1 MAPIANTDQAFD
13 AYEKQT
19 ARVPD
24 DENADAKA
32 VHPDIRK
39 AVCDKL
45 TADRHFLA
53 GSYGRKTQAS
63 KLKDV
68 DIIVVLKDDD
78 GAYRSSASDTLK
90 LVQEAVTTCD
100 LVRTTRVSVRAVK
113 AFLHDYEFHVDIV
126 PALEPAFGGSGLDL
140 TRNLPDEGFDDW
152 TTEDPGGQIDAS
164 FEKNK
169 ATGGIYIPAVRVIK
183 SWNQRFPTAKPL
195 RSYHAEAIMFHALT
209 DKCTL
214 QEAVLAFFDHAY
226 DALAP
231 EGRTLVPGSTSRYV
245 DDRLKDDDRKVAR
258 EKVEAAR
265 EKAHAAA
272 EEEGEGKKMDAWV
285 KVFGQ
290 SFPAPST
297 DPDAIAMGLREG
309 SAKAVGAGFSV
320 GSTGEREVIP
330 GRSWSRS

>member
-1 MAPIANTDQAFD
+1 MTISNINQAFD

-39 AVCDKL
+39 AVCAEL
-45 TADRHFLA
+45 SVDRHFLA
-53 GSYGRKTQAS
+53 GSYGRKTQAN

-68 DIIVVLKDDD
+68 DIIVVLKDED
-78 GAYRSSASDTLK
+78 GTYRSSASDTLK
-90 LVQEAVTTCD
+90 QVQQAVTACD

-113 AFLHDYEFHVDIV
+113 AFLHDHEFHVDIV
-126 PALEPAFGGSGLDL
+126 PALTPVFSSGLDL
-140 TRNLPDEGFDDW
+140 TRNLPDEGLNDW

-164 FEKNK
+164 FAKNK
-169 ATGGIYIPAVRVIK
+169 ATDGIYIPAVRVIK

-195 RSYHAEAIMFHALT
+195 RSYHAEAMMYHALT
-209 DKCTL
+209 GSCTL
-214 QEAVLAFFDHAY
+214 QEAMLAFFDHAY

-231 EGRTLVPGSTSRYV
+231 GAHTLVAGSSSRYV
-245 DDRLKDDDRKVAR
+245 DDRLKDDDRRAAR
-258 EKVEAAR
+258 DKVEAAR

-272 EEEGEGKKMDAWV
+272 ELEDEGKKMDAWV
-285 KVFGQ
+285 KVFGT
-290 SFPAPST
+290 SFPSPST
-297 DPDAIAMGLREG
+297 DPDAIAKELRES
-309 SAKAVGAGFSV
+309 SAKTAGAGFAVGA
-320 GSTGEREVIP
+320 TGEREVLQ